1 MSYEDR
7 NEDLRDSFEN
17 ASSVLETAWDMSEST
32 DSEQMQN
39 FVEFLQDLS
48 CEFYAL
54 LVSAFSFVFVAIR
67 TGSLRQLVPRPSS
80 RRRAAKKRD

>member
-54 LVSAFSFVFVAIR
+54 LVSVSSFVFVAIQDGVSQTTSTETELAT
-67 TGSLRQLVPRPSS
+67 TGRKE
-80 RRRAAKKRD
+80 A

>member
-17 ASSVLETAWDMSEST
+17 ASSVLETAWYMSEST

-54 LVSAFSFVFVAIR
+54 LVSAFSSVFVAIQDGVSQTTSTETELAT
-67 TGSLRQLVPRPSS
+67 TGRKE
-80 RRRAAKKRD
+80 A